1 MAKYLRIDPEHSDLT
16 GSFRGASYALP
27 ADADVEAIA
36 VQISEALANGDGLT
50 IPLER
55 LGGEAEARSFIIIN
69 GSLVRSVLIG
79 ETPEPAGPRWG
90 A

>member
-16 GSFRGASYALP
+16 GSFRGASYTLP
-27 ADADVEAIA
+27 EDADIESIA
-36 VQISEALANGDGLT
+36 DQVSEALANGDGLT

-55 LGGEAEARSFIIIN
+55 IGEAEARSYIVIN
-69 GSLVRSVLIG
+69 GSLVRCVLIG
-79 ETPEPAGPRWG
+79 ETPERAGPRWG